1 MLLTNLRIAHMR
13 SVLGWFIS
21 LSKKIY
27 RIAPFR
33 TFLIVVLHVS
43 SQIALIL
50 AFFLPLKVI
59 ILLGSPGMPSYF
71 PGSWQQLDKNDL
83 VITLSISA
91 ALAYLF
97 YVIAEL
103 IVSQLTDKGA
113 LIILNKKTDLSS
125 VSNPEAM
132 AKQLF
137 SRYVKIISS
146 LAFICLAVVGV
157 AVVYPELF
165 LPLLGFCL
173 LIAILYL
180 TFSHTQSGFKESVTR
195 NINMVTSTVGAIGF
209 MVMFGYMVSDFMM
222 APPPGVIQA
231 VIGLLLV
238 RQIFSR
244 LVVFTVNAKLLYD
257 KKLVVKDLFYQ
268 NPVISG
274 KEDL

>member
-1 MLLTNLRIAHMR
+1 MCIRDR
-13 SVLGWFIS
+13 
-21 LSKKIY
+21 
-27 RIAPFR
+27 
-33 TFLIVVLHVS
+33 
-43 SQIALIL
+43 
-50 AFFLPLKVI
+50 
-59 ILLGSPGMPSYF
+59 
-71 PGSWQQLDKNDL
+71 
-83 VITLSISA
+83 
-91 ALAYLF
+91 
-97 YVIAEL
+97 
-103 IVSQLTDKGA
+103 
-113 LIILNKKTDLSS
+113 
-125 VSNPEAM
+125 
-132 AKQLF
+132 
-137 SRYVKIISS
+137 
-146 LAFICLAVVGV
+146 
-157 AVVYPELF
+157 VYPELF